1 MAHNKANEFDSTR
14 VTFAACLLSLLS
26 LFPLQCFLRQCKTTF
41 LTFLVREGARLR
53 ERRLNW
59 RLRSCTGVVVTCSKS
74 RRKFFFHIW
83 SIFSFCLSFARF
95 HAIKQ
100 GLLARFW
107 DLLLTTEKEKEK
119 AKANFW
125 LRKLRRCDQANVVFC
140 SKHFSV
146 KQLQQIVRPP
156 RVCIINERFV

>member
-74 RRKFFFHIW
+74 RRKLFFSNLIHFFH
-83 SIFSFCLSFARF
+83 SVFLS
-95 HAIKQ
+95 HAFTQSSRACWHGFETFFWRLKKKKQ
-100 GLLARFW
+100 KQTSDSENYDGAIE
-107 DLLLTTEKEKEK
+107 LTW
-119 AKANFW
+119 FFVQS
-125 LRKLRRCDQANVVFC
+125 L
-140 SKHFSV
+140 FSV